1 MEDILEDIAN
11 LTKGAQEKVN
21 YMKDQATQA
30 QKTSQG
36 KEAILP
42 FSQTVLQFV
51 ICAPWFKRIL
61 LIYRSLHKEVKQY
74 VG

>member
-1 MEDILEDIAN
+1 MEADLRYMEDILEDIAN
-11 LTKGAQEKVN
+11 LTKGAQDKVD

-42 FSQTVLQFV
+42 TFSHYSVDCHMCV
-51 ICAPWFKRIL
+51 HSG
-61 LIYRSLHKEVKQY
+61 LINASL
-74 VG
+74 